1 MVYSTTATMNRGLI
15 ALSPL
20 DLGLAASLVL
30 LLAVVSWQLRLA
42 IGRQMLIAGARSVI
56 QLLLLG
62 VVLKALFASSSPWLV
77 AALATLML
85 AVAGYE
91 IMARQKHRLRGAWGY
106 GTGTLSMF
114 LSSFSITVLA
124 LLVMVQPT
132 PWFAPQYSIPLLGM
146 LLGNTMTGIA
156 VSLDNLTRQTLD
168 KQQQIETHLAL
179 GHSAT
184 DAIGDIRRDALRA
197 GLIPIVNSMTTAG
210 IVSLPGMMTGQI
222 LAGGPPLEAAKY
234 QILILFLI
242 AAGTGLGS
250 IAAVMIGSHRLFDDR
265 SRLRRDRL
273 TG

>member
-1 MVYSTTATMNRGLI
+1 MTSDTLI
-15 ALSPL
+15 VLSPL
-20 DLGLAASLVL
+20 DLGLAAGLVL
-30 LLAVVSWQLRLA
+30 LLAAVSWRLRLGV
-42 IGRQMLIAGARSVI
+42 GRGMLIAAVRSTV

-62 VVLKALFASSSPWLV
+62 LVLKALFTNSNPWLV
-77 AALATLML
+77 AALAAVML
-85 AVAGYE
+85 GVAGYE
-91 IMARQKHRLRGAWGY
+91 VMARQRYRLRGLWGY

-124 LLVMVQPT
+124 LFTMLQPD
-132 PWFAPQYSIPLLGM
+132 PWYDPQYLIPLLGM

-168 KQQQIETHLAL
+168 KRHEIEARLAL
-179 GHSAT
+179 GYPAT

-222 LAGGPPLEAAKY
+222 LAGSPPMEAAKY
-234 QILILFLI
+234 QLLILFLI

-250 IAAVMIGSHRLFDDR
+250 VVAVMLGSRRLFDGR
-265 SRLRRDRL
+265 SRLRRDHL